1 MDDLNSGAKSTEEG
15 FEFYKK
21 VKSRFSEA
29 SFSIRKW
36 RTNDPELR
44 KLIHDYENRKIVNIE
59 RHVNRE
65 VPKYANIVNS
75 FNNEKVLGLY
85 CDHQRDVTSL
95 KISEIFKEAVNI
107 VPTKRNILSII
118 ASV

>member
-1 MDDLNSGAKSTEEG
+1 MVDLDNDAKSTKEG
-15 FEFYKK
+15 LEFYKK
-21 VKSRFSEA
+21 FKSRFSEA
-29 SFSIRKW
+29 SFNFRKS

-75 FNNEKVLGLY
+75 FNNEKVLELY
-85 CDHQRDVTSL
+85 GVIREMLLV
-95 KISEIFKEAVNI
+95 
-107 VPTKRNILSII
+107 
-118 ASV
+118 